1 MFNLVVVRATIITM
15 IIINYSFFTTNLV
28 LKYEG
33 SPTINIRG
41 LPNTNHL

>member
-15 IIINYSFFTTNLV
+15 IIINYSFFIPNLV

-33 SPTINIRG
+33 SPIIRG